1 MKIVLCTRNQ
11 EKIRIMAA
19 HLKQTG
25 HETMFLDDVE
35 GDPPEIPREGS
46 TFTEK
51 ARVKALAAAKWS
63 GLPALTESSGLVVDA
78 LGGEPGTRSAMY
90 AGGGRDIEANMARL
104 LAKME
109 KVPGNKRQAHYVCVV
124 CLASPDGRTWE
135 AEGTACGMITTRMKG
150 PAGSDYEQ
158 VFFFP
163 NAGMTFA
170 EMPPL
175 IKNRVNHLFH
185 ALHKLTMQLPGIE
198 RELGAVED

>member
-11 EKIRIMAA
+11 EKIRIMKA
-19 HLKQTG
+19 HLNQAG
-25 HETMFLDDVE
+25 HEIMSLDDAD

-46 TFTEK
+46 TFSEN
-51 ARVKALAAAKWS
+51 ARVEALAVAKWS
-63 GLPALTESSGLVVDA
+63 GLVALAESSGLVVDA
-78 LGGEPGTRSAMY
+78 LGGEPGVESSAY
-90 AGGGRDIEANMARL
+90 AGEDSDIETNMAHL

-109 KVPGNKRQAHYVCVV
+109 KVPGNERQAHYTCAL

-135 AEGTACGMITTRMKG
+135 AEGSAHGMITTQMKG

-163 NAGMTFA
+163 NAGATFA

-175 IKNRVNHLFH
+175 IKNRVSHLFH
-185 ALHKLTMQLPGIE
+185 ALNDLARTLPGIE
-198 RELGAVED
+198 KKLGGKD

>member
-1 MKIVLCTRNQ
+1 MEIVLCTRNQ
-11 EKIRIMAA
+11 EKTRIMAA
-19 HLKQTG
+19 HLKQAG
-25 HETMFLDDVE
+25 HEIISLDDME

-46 TFTEK
+46 AFAE
-51 ARVKALAAAKWS
+51 KALAEALAVAKWS
-63 GLPALTESSGLVVDA
+63 GFPALAESSGLMVDA
-78 LGGEPGTRSAMY
+78 LGGEPGVRSATY
-90 AGGGRDIEANMARL
+90 AGGDRNIEANMAHL

-109 KVPGNKRQAHYVCVV
+109 KVPGNERQANYACAL

-135 AEGTACGMITTRMKG
+135 AEGSAHGMITTRMKG

-175 IKNRVNHLFH
+175 IKNRVSHLFH
-185 ALHKLTMQLPGIE
+185 ALSELTRQLPAIE
-198 RELGAVED
+198 RKPG